1 MAAPGQGRRPDR
13 NVDKT
18 PAKKGDTT
26 EKVVFINRCAKVVKG
41 GRRFSFSA
49 LIVAG
54 DHDGSVGV
62 GFGKANEVSEA
73 IRKSSESARKSMEKV
88 SLHENTIPHETIG
101 EFGGGRVLLRP
112 ASPGTGVI
120 AGGGVRA
127 VVEAA
132 GIRDVLAKSL
142 GSSNHANVV
151 KATIAA
157 LKSLRRKDEIF
168 KVRGIKG
175 GDGELKHALKI
186 EADKVSES
194 ARGKIEKAGGT
205 ITMRDR
211 SVGKPAAAAEDVDQ
225 TAKEETAKKKS
236 TTAVKKKKKASKK
249 S

>member
-1 MAAPGQGRRPDR
+1 MAAPGHQGRRPDSR
-13 NVDKT
+13 HTDKA
-18 PAKKGDTT
+18 PAQKGDTT

-73 IRKSSESARKSMEKV
+73 IRKASDAAKKSMEKV
-88 SLHENTIPHETIG
+88 SLYENTIPHETIG

-175 GDGELKHALKI
+175 GDGK
-186 EADKVSES
+186 
-194 ARGKIEKAGGT
+194 
-205 ITMRDR
+205 
-211 SVGKPAAAAEDVDQ
+211 AAAQA
-225 TAKEETAKKKS
+225 T
-236 TTAVKKKKKASKK
+236 
-249 S
+249 

>member
-1 MAAPGQGRRPDR
+1 MAAQGGPRGRQDR
-13 NVDKT
+13 GADKA
-18 PAKKGDTT
+18 PAQRGDTT

-73 IRKSSESARKSMEKV
+73 IRKASESAKKSMEKV
-88 SLHENTIPHETIG
+88 SLYENTIPHEVVG

-157 LKSLRRKDEIF
+157 LKLLRRKDEIF

-175 GDGELKHALKI
+175 GDGKATAI
-186 EADKVSES
+186 ASTQSES
-194 ARGKIEKAGGT
+194 
-205 ITMRDR
+205 
-211 SVGKPAAAAEDVDQ
+211 
-225 TAKEETAKKKS
+225 
-236 TTAVKKKKKASKK
+236 
-249 S
+249 